1 MYPETNILSWSLDG
15 LFIDNSR
22 FIQSG
27 VVAVTFQF
35 FKCFLLTPF
44 LHTHTHTHT
53 HKWRTLHQLC
63 IGEYERLKRVRTLL
77 SFSSCPSQPNQH
89 SSCSCHPFHLL
100 YWRGSTSLY
109 WGIYLTFG
117 LEILDRKTWAL
128 RFRPCLLCLILSLC
142 SVWFGLLICNIF
154 LLS

>member
-44 LHTHTHTHT
+44 LHTHTHTQMKNT
-53 HKWRTLHQLC
+53 
-63 IGEYERLKRVRTLL
+63 
-77 SFSSCPSQPNQH
+77 SSTVYRRIWTAEAREDIA
-89 SSCSCHPFHLL
+89 F
-100 YWRGSTSLY
+100 
-109 WGIYLTFG
+109 
-117 LEILDRKTWAL
+117 
-128 RFRPCLLCLILSLC
+128 
-142 SVWFGLLICNIF
+142 F
-154 LLS
+154 L